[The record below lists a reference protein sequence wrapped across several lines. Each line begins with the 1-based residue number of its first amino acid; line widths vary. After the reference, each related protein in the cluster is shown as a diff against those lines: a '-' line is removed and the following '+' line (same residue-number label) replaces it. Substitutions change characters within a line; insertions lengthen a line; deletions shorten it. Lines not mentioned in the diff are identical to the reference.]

1 MTKASQI
8 EPKASIDHQFIL
20 VAIDYFTKWVKAVS
34 YKSVTKQVI
43 VKFIW
48 KDIICQYGLP
58 EHIITVEGRN
68 KNIKKVLEKMFVAYR
83 YWHEMLPFALYGY
96 RISVRTSTGATAF
109 SPVYGFET
117 ILPIEVEVLSLG
129 VIQEVELDEE
139 KWAQVR
145 YEQLNFIEERR
156 LTALCRGQLYQ
167 KKIAG
172 DLVLKWILSF
182 SKESQRK
189 IDS

>member
-1 MTKASQI
+1 MFHIKVSPSKSLSSSYGRTLSVSMVCLSISSQMNGI
-8 EPKASIDHQFIL
+8 
-20 VAIDYFTKWVKAVS
+20 
-34 YKSVTKQVI
+34 
-43 VKFIW
+43 
-48 KDIICQYGLP
+48 
-58 EHIITVEGRN
+58 VEGRN
-68 KNIKKVLEKMFVAYR
+68 KNIKKILEKMFVAYR
-83 YWHEMLPFALYGY
+83 DWHEMLPFALYGY

-109 SPVYGFET
+109 SLVYGFET

-172 DLVLKWILSF
+172 AYNKKVRHHHFQEGDLVLKWILSF